1 MNFKYILICIVTVSF
16 FAKSNTI
23 IAIVGNEIITSFD
36 LSLYAKKNLPKEER
50 LKILNLLIEEKIEK
64 NQIKKLQIEPTN
76 ESIIKELRAIALKNN
91 ITIEELQKNPNF
103 NSILVQL
110 KNELRKIA
118 LRQIV
123 TQDLLNKNKYPDSEI
138 KNIYKLWMQDIKQKT
153 YIDIYEE
160 KL

>member
-23 IAIVGNEIITSFD
+23 IAIVGKEIITSFD

-50 LKILNLLIEEKIEK
+50 LKILNLLIEEKIEN
-64 NQIKKLQIEPTN
+64 NQIKKLRIEPTN
-76 ESIIKELRAIALKNN
+76 ESIIKELNAIALKNN
-91 ITIEELQKNPNF
+91 ITLEELQKNPNYKL
-103 NSILVQL
+103 ILEQL

-118 LRQIV
+118 LRQLV
-123 TQDLLNKNKYPDSEI
+123 TQDLINMNKYPNSEI
-138 KNIYKLWMQDIKQKT
+138 KNIYKLWMQDMKQKT

>member
-1 MNFKYILICIVTVSF
+1 
-16 FAKSNTI
+16 
-23 IAIVGNEIITSFD
+23 
-36 LSLYAKKNLPKEER
+36 
-50 LKILNLLIEEKIEK
+50 
-64 NQIKKLQIEPTN
+64 
-76 ESIIKELRAIALKNN
+76 
-91 ITIEELQKNPNF
+91 
-103 NSILVQL
+103 VQL

>member
-110 KNELRKIA
+110 RSELRKIA